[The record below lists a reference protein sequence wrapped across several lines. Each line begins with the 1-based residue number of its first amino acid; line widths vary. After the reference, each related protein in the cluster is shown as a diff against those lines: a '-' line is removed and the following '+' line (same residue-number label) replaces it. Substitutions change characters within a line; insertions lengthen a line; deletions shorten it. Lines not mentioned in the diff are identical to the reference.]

1 MRTRRLGRLEVSE
14 VGTGCMGFSHG
25 YGTIPSPEES
35 IAAIRAAHD
44 AGCTFFDTAEGYGP
58 NLLPENAGH
67 NERLVGRA
75 VETFRDEVV
84 LATKLH
90 LPTDEARRDGVEGA
104 LRRHLEGSLERLRT
118 DHVELYY
125 LHRINPE
132 VPVEQVAEAMAPL
145 VDEGLV
151 GGWGLS
157 QVDVDQLERA
167 QSVLPL
173 WAVQNIYSMVERGVE
188 QQVIPWCLEHAVT
201 LVAFS
206 PVGSGLLSGRVTP
219 TTQFEAND
227 DVRNL
232 VPQLSQENLA
242 ANQPLVDLLD
252 RVARQKGAT
261 SAQVSLAWMLA
272 KYPNVVPIP
281 GSKNRG
287 RILENLGAA
296 EVELSDQEFAALER
310 ELDEIEVHGHRG
322 FDESTGRRFVPV
334 GH

>member
-1 MRTRRLGRLEVSE
+1 M
-14 VGTGCMGFSHG
+14 
-25 YGTIPSPEES
+25 
-35 IAAIRAAHD
+35 
-44 AGCTFFDTAEGYGP
+44 
-58 NLLPENAGH
+58 
-67 NERLVGRA
+67 
-75 VETFRDEVV
+75 V

-90 LPTDEARRDGVEGA
+90 LPTDEVRGDGVEGA

-157 QVDVDQLERA
+157 QVDVDHLERA

-173 WAVQNIYSMVERGVE
+173 WSVQNIYSMVERGVE
-188 QQVIPWCLEHAVT
+188 QRVIPWCLEHAVT

-206 PVGSGLLSGRVTP
+206 PVGSGLLSGKVTP
-219 TTQFEAND
+219 ATRFEAND

-232 VPQLSQENLA
+232 VPQLSQENRE
-242 ANQPLVDLLD
+242 ANQPLVDLLG
-252 RVARQKGAT
+252 RVSREKGAT

-287 RILENLGAA
+287 RILENLGASD
-296 EVELSDQEFAALER
+296 VRLSDDEFTALER
-310 ELDEIEVHGHRG
+310 ELDVIEVHGHRG
-322 FDESTGRRFVPV
+322 FDESNGRRFVPV
-334 GH
+334 QH